1 MNNIPHPI
9 ITDKIV
15 SQVMDIRSSGA
26 VNMLDATGVQIE
38 ANKQGFY
45 ELVILI
51 EEHRKAYSSFILT
64 GERQ

>member
-1 MNNIPHPI
+1 MNPI

-26 VNMLDATGVQIE
+26 VNMLDTTGVQVE
-38 ANKQGFY
+38 ANKLGFY
-45 ELVILI
+45 ELVIFI
-51 EEHRKAYSSFILT
+51 EDHRKAYSSFILT